1 MISFGYDLTKG
12 SRVNTTCIYTFIKY
26 MHPFYTLHLSLSLM
40 TMSVLQ
46 KVFVRK
52 IDFLRVS
59 LNQYLNMFWC
69 FYIISYLCKS
79 FIYCLKKEDVSK
91 KCVDFD
97 FISLFILMFY
107 IHIALCY
114 QEFYLQ
120 DACNNFGRA
129 TFCIVET
136 SFSYISIDC

>member
-1 MISFGYDLTKG
+1 
-12 SRVNTTCIYTFIKY
+12 

-40 TMSVLQ
+40 TVSVLQ

-52 IDFLRVS
+52 FDFFVCL
-59 LNQYLNMFWC
+59 Y
-69 FYIISYLCKS
+69 KS
-79 FIYCLKKEDVSK
+79 IPQHVLVLLYNFLFMQVICLLSEEGRHLK

-97 FISLFILMFY
+97 FISLLYSYVY
-107 IHIALCY
+107 IHAALCY

-120 DACNNFGRA
+120 GSCNNFGRA
-129 TFCIVET
+129 TFCIVEI